1 MKTLIIIANPSKTSF
16 SHAMAEAY
24 SNKCEE
30 FEILD
35 LYDFNQDYFS
45 YKSTKD
51 YYIDWNPDGISK
63 IKEIQEKISS
73 CDEMAFFFPV
83 WWWWVPAILKNFFD
97 SNFSSGFAFKYWKGW
112 KVEKLLTDKTAKI
125 FCTSDAP
132 AMIYKFP
139 FFVGIN
145 LKKFLNKTTFDFCG
159 IKLTEFKL
167 FDKFHS
173 LSEEKRKMI
182 LKNI

>member
-24 SNKCEE
+24 SKKCEE

-35 LYDFNQDYFS
+35 LYDFNQNYFS

-83 WWWWVPAILKNFFD
+83 WWAGAPAILQNFFD
-97 SNFSSGFAFKYWKGW
+97 SNFSSWFAFKYHKGW
-112 KVEKLLTDKTAKI
+112 KIEKLLTWKTAKI
-125 FCTSDAP
+125 YCTCDAP
-132 AMIYKFP
+132 WFIYSIP
-139 FFVGIN
+139 FISWIN
-145 LKKFLNKTTFDFCG
+145 LKWLFKKSIFWFCG

-167 FDKFHS
+167 FGKFHK
-173 LSEEKRKMI
+173 LSEDKRKEI